1 MAHLRKMP
9 GSTKRNVVGDKTRRY
24 MQIQVMNDLVDNGQQ
39 FKYLESDGKP
49 MEAWAQVR
57 GLI

>member
-1 MAHLRKMP
+1 MP

>member
-1 MAHLRKMP
+1 
-9 GSTKRNVVGDKTRRY
+9 

-49 MEAWAQVR
+49 MEAWTQVR